1 MEENTPTQELK
12 NKKQNKFSKKKKK
25 QKNNISIKELNDY
38 NNNNDEN
45 KETPENNEEN
55 EIEEENDEDLI
66 IDYDN
71 EINSKENQDINQNND
86 ENELNDKEMN
96 EESEKEEPI
105 NKKNKKA
112 KGFKAFHLTE
122 GLYQGIRLIGYK
134 NPTPIQKK
142 IIPEIMSGF
151 NIIAHS
157 RTGSGKTAAFL
168 LPMLAKLKSHSQI
181 VGARCLILSPVRDLA
196 FQTGMF
202 CKKLGK
208 FTDLR
213 FALIAGGKGFDDQF
227 EKLAQN
233 PDIII
238 ATPGRVLHHIEEGSL
253 QLKKVEILII
263 DEADKMMELS
273 LGEQLRKIIQ
283 NCPPQKQI
291 ILLSAT
297 IQEQLASFLKSGI
310 IKEYKI
316 LSIDEENKIP
326 EKLKIHLIYTRKED
340 KLYTLVSLLKTPS
353 IINIEKQLTIIFV
366 MTKYHCDYLQEIL
379 KYWNISSLVIYGSLE
394 QDIRNST
401 LEDFKKGRKKI
412 LIVTDVAARG
422 IDIPLLDNV
431 INYDFPDNH
440 KLFIHRVGRTAR
452 AGRSGRVFNIISSE
466 ELPYFFDIKYY
477 LGKKFVLLSDNE
489 ELKQEDTLDNYNTI
503 SYGSIPQEVI
513 LNTKNEKID
522 YLFNTGLEIEEL
534 YKSMVRAEK
543 KGITFKQKPSHY
555 GVVEAKK
562 LMNELNIKMHPFYTK
577 KYYDEEKVQFL
588 NELKN
593 YKPKELYFERVNE
606 TMVDKNVLKQFKSKV
621 DMFHKKKEYEKE
633 LEKKKEENLE
643 KKNIEDDKIY
653 EEEQKQFDENN
664 KQIEEMK
671 LLGKKVKRSKIQ
683 NFKNLSQCISS
694 TKEDNREKAI
704 NLWGGEKP
712 LELEELTMN
721 INTDD
726 TYEKI
731 KKTVWNN
738 KKKTF
743 ETHMMDKFGNKIKN
757 ESGVNTKKNENFHP
771 YKEWKKKSKLTIQ
784 NAGEIE
790 NKNFVRNAKER
801 FMERKGINN
810 KGNASTLKSFEQIL
824 KGKKKQFK
832 ENQKKNKQFS
842 KKKYK
847 ENLIRQQVHLNSKS
861 QTFIKGRKGNG
872 SKFKNRRKK

>member
-1 MEENTPTQELK
+1 MDEKKSFLSKN
-12 NKKQNKFSKKKKK
+12 NKKQNKLLKNK
-25 QKNNISIKELNDY
+25 QKNRQDQNL
-38 NNNNDEN
+38 DEDN
-45 KETPENNEEN
+45 KERDLEEKSQNNEEY
-55 EIEEENDEDLI
+55 EIEEENEKNSI

-71 EINSKENQDINQNND
+71 EINSQETQDINHNSNEKVIKND
-86 ENELNDKEMN
+86 L
-96 EESEKEEPI
+96 EEDSGEEKEEQT
-105 NKKNKKA
+105 NKKSKKA
-112 KGFKAFHLTE
+112 KGFKAFHLNE
-122 GLYQGIRLIGYK
+122 EIYQAIKLIGYK

-168 LPMLAKLKSHSQI
+168 LPMLAKLKQHSQI
-181 VGARCLILSPVRDLA
+181 VGTRCLILSPTRDLA
-196 FQTGMF
+196 FQTGTF

-253 QLKKVEILII
+253 QLKKVEIIII

-283 NCPPQKQI
+283 FCPPQKQI

-297 IQEQLASFLKSGI
+297 IQEQLATFLKSGI

-316 LSIDEENKIP
+316 LSINEENKIP

-340 KLYTLVSLLKTPS
+340 KLYALVSLLKTPS
-353 IINIEKQLTIIFV
+353 IIDIEKQLTIIFV

-379 KYWNISSLVIYGSLE
+379 KYWNINSLVIYGSLE

-401 LEDFKKGRKKI
+401 LEDFKKGRKRI

-431 INYDFPDNH
+431 INFDFPDNH

-452 AGRSGRVFNIISSE
+452 AGRSGRVFNLICSE

-477 LGKKFVLLSDNE
+477 LGKKFVLSSDNE
-489 ELKQEDTLDNYNTI
+489 ELKKEDTLDNFNTI
-503 SYGSIPQEVI
+503 SFGSIPQEVI
-513 LNTKNEKID
+513 LNMKNEKLD
-522 YLFNTGLEIEEL
+522 YLFNTGLDIEEL

-543 KGITFKQKPSHY
+543 KGLTFKQKPSHY
-555 GVVEAKK
+555 GVAEAKK
-562 LMNELNIKMHPFYTK
+562 LLNEFNIKMHPFYSK

-606 TMVDKNVLKQFKSKV
+606 TMVDKNVLKMFKTKV
-621 DMFHKKKEYEKE
+621 DIFHKKKEYEKE
-633 LEKKKEENLE
+633 LEKKREEELE

-653 EEEQKQFDENN
+653 EEEQKQLEENN
-664 KQIEEMK
+664 KKMEQMK
-671 LLGKKVKRSKIQ
+671 LLGKKIKRSKIQ
-683 NFKNLSQCISS
+683 NFKNLSQCISG
-694 TKEDNREKAI
+694 TKEENRENSLK
-704 NLWGGEKP
+704 LWGGERP

-726 TYEKI
+726 TYEKV

-743 ETHMMDKFGNKIKN
+743 ETHMLDKLGNKIKN
-757 ESGVNTKKNENFHP
+757 ESGLNIKKNENFHP
-771 YKEWKKKSKLTIQ
+771 YKEWKKKSKLSIQ

-790 NKNFVRNAKER
+790 NKNFVKNVKER
-801 FMERKGINN
+801 IIERRENKN
-810 KGNASTLKSFEQIL
+810 KGNLSTLKSFEQIL

-847 ENLIRQQVHLNSKS
+847 ENMLKTRVHLNSKS
-861 QTFIKGRKGNG
+861 QTFIKGRGNG
-872 SKFKNRRKK
+872 SKHKNKRRK

>member
-1 MEENTPTQELK
+1 MEDKKKIKKKNKNFVKQNESSKEKQKEILEEKKQELT
-12 NKKQNKFSKKKKK
+12 
-25 QKNNISIKELNDY
+25 KENEL
-38 NNNNDEN
+38 EE
-45 KETPENNEEN
+45 KENEEN
-55 EIEEENDEDLI
+55 EPMELEEKEESNEEEEEKKSI

-71 EINSKENQDINQNND
+71 EIKNLKED
-86 ENELNDKEMN
+86 ENEEEN
-96 EESEKEEPI
+96 EIEPQ
-105 NKKNKKA
+105 NKKMKKA
-112 KGFKAFHLTE
+112 KGFKVFHFTE
-122 GLYQGIRLIGYK
+122 EIYQGIKNIGYK

-168 LPMLAKLKSHSQI
+168 LPMLAKLKKHSQI
-181 VGARCLILSPVRDLA
+181 VGTRCLILSPVRDLA
-196 FQTGMF
+196 YQTGMF
-202 CKKLGK
+202 CRKLGK

-227 EKLAQN
+227 ERLAQN

-238 ATPGRVLHHIEEGSL
+238 ATPGRVLHHVEEGSL
-253 QLKKVEILII
+253 QLKKIEMIII

-297 IQEQLASFLKSGI
+297 IQDQLATFLKSGI

-316 LSIDEENKIP
+316 LSINEENKIP
-326 EKLKIHLIYTRKED
+326 EKLKIHLIYTRKQD
-340 KLYTLVSLLKTPS
+340 KIYTLISLLKTPS

-394 QDIRNST
+394 QDIRNAT
-401 LEDFKKGRKKI
+401 LDDFKKGRKKI

-431 INYDFPDNH
+431 INFDFPDNH

-452 AGRSGRVFNIISSE
+452 AGRGGRVFNLINSD

-477 LGKKFVLLSDNE
+477 LGKKFILSSDSE
-489 ELKQEDTLDNYNTI
+489 ESKKEDTIENYNTI
-503 SYGSIPQEVI
+503 SFGSIPEQVI
-513 LNTKNEKID
+513 LNMKNEKMD
-522 YLFNTGLEIEEL
+522 YLFNTGLDIEEL
-534 YKSMVRAEK
+534 YKSMQRAEK
-543 KGITFKQKPSHY
+543 KGLTFKQKPSRY
-555 GVVEAKK
+555 GIAEAKK
-562 LMNELNIKMHPFYTK
+562 IINELNFKIHPFYAK
-577 KYYDEEKVQFL
+577 KYGDEEKLQFL
-588 NELKN
+588 IDLKI
-593 YKPKELYFERVNE
+593 YKPKELYFEKINE
-606 TMVDKNVLKQFKSKV
+606 NTVDEKILKEFKNKV
-621 DMFHKKKEYEKE
+621 DNFHKKKEYEKE
-633 LEKKKEENLE
+633 LEKKKEQQEE
-643 KKNIEDDKIY
+643 QKHIEDDKIY
-653 EEEQKQFDENN
+653 EEEQKEIEENQ
-664 KQIEEMK
+664 KQIEQLK
-671 LLGKKVKRSKIQ
+671 LLGKKVKRSKIR
-683 NFKNLSQCISS
+683 NFKNLSQYISNE
-694 TKEDNREKAI
+694 KEENREMSK

-726 TYEKI
+726 TYERV

-743 ETHMMDKFGNKIKN
+743 QTQMVDGFGNKIRN
-757 ESGVNTKKNENFHP
+757 ESGKLIKKNDKYHP

-784 NAGEIE
+784 SAGEIE
-790 NKNFVRNAKER
+790 NQNNIRNVKER
-801 FMERKGINN
+801 ILERKENNNN
-810 KGNASTLKSFEQIL
+810 KSTLKSFAQIL
-824 KGKKKQFK
+824 KGKKKEFK
-832 ENQKKNKQFS
+832 ENQKKNKKFS

-847 ENLIRQQVHLNSKS
+847 EGMLKERVHLNSKS
-861 QTFIKGRKGNG
+861 QTFIRYRKGG
-872 SKFKNRRKK
+872 KGGKGGRTKSKGKRK

>member
-1 MEENTPTQELK
+1 MDEKKSFQSKK
-12 NKKQNKFSKKKKK
+12 NKKQNKLLKNK
-25 QKNNISIKELNDY
+25 QKNQQDQNLNED
-38 NNNNDEN
+38 NQEKDLEEN
-45 KETPENNEEN
+45 SQNNEDN
-55 EIEEENDEDLI
+55 EIEEDNDKNSI

-71 EINSKENQDINQNND
+71 EINSQENQGITQNSNEKMIKND
-86 ENELNDKEMN
+86 L
-96 EESEKEEPI
+96 EEDSEEEKEKEEQT
-105 NKKNKKA
+105 NKKTKKA
-112 KGFKAFHLTE
+112 KGFKAFHLNE
-122 GLYQGIRLIGYK
+122 EIYQAIKLIGYK

-168 LPMLAKLKSHSQI
+168 LPMLAKLKQHSQI
-181 VGARCLILSPVRDLA
+181 VGARCLILSPTRDLA
-196 FQTGMF
+196 FQTGTF

-253 QLKKVEILII
+253 QLKKVEIIII

-283 NCPPQKQI
+283 FCPPQKQI

-297 IQEQLASFLKSGI
+297 IQQQLATFLKSGI

-316 LSIDEENKIP
+316 LSINEENKIP

-340 KLYTLVSLLKTPS
+340 KLYALVSLLKTPS
-353 IINIEKQLTIIFV
+353 IIDIEKQLTIIFV

-379 KYWNISSLVIYGSLE
+379 KYWNINSLVIYGSLE

-401 LEDFKKGRKKI
+401 LEDFKKGRKRI

-431 INYDFPDNH
+431 INFDFPDNH

-452 AGRSGRVFNIISSE
+452 AGRSGRVFNLICSE

-477 LGKKFVLLSDNE
+477 LGKKFVLSSDNE
-489 ELKQEDTLDNYNTI
+489 ELKKEDTLDNFNTI
-503 SYGSIPQEVI
+503 SFGSIPQEVI
-513 LNTKNEKID
+513 LNMKNEKLD
-522 YLFNTGLEIEEL
+522 YLFNTGLDIEEL

-543 KGITFKQKPSHY
+543 KGLTFKQKPSHY
-555 GVVEAKK
+555 GVAEAKK
-562 LMNELNIKMHPFYTK
+562 LLNEFNIKMHPFYSK

-606 TMVDKNVLKQFKSKV
+606 TMVDKNVLKMFKTKV
-621 DMFHKKKEYEKE
+621 DIFHKKKEYEKE
-633 LEKKKEENLE
+633 LEKKREEELE

-653 EEEQKQFDENN
+653 EEEQKQLEENN
-664 KQIEEMK
+664 KKMEQMK
-671 LLGKKVKRSKIQ
+671 LLGKKIKRSKIQ
-683 NFKNLSQCISS
+683 NFKNLSQCISG
-694 TKEDNREKAI
+694 TKEENRENSLK
-704 NLWGGEKP
+704 LWGGERP

-726 TYEKI
+726 TYEKV

-743 ETHMMDKFGNKIKN
+743 ETHMLDKLGNKIKN
-757 ESGVNTKKNENFHP
+757 ESGLNIKKNENFHP
-771 YKEWKKKSKLTIQ
+771 YKEWKKKSKLSIQ

-790 NKNFVRNAKER
+790 NKNFVKNVKER
-801 FMERKGINN
+801 IIERRENKN
-810 KGNASTLKSFEQIL
+810 KGNLSTLKSFEQIL

-847 ENLIRQQVHLNSKS
+847 ENMLKTRVHLNSKS
-861 QTFIKGRKGNG
+861 QTFIKGRGNG
-872 SKFKNRRKK
+872 SKHKNKRRK

>member
-1 MEENTPTQELK
+1 MDEKKSFQSKK
-12 NKKQNKFSKKKKK
+12 NKKQNKLLKNK
-25 QKNNISIKELNDY
+25 QKNQQDQNLNED
-38 NNNNDEN
+38 NQEKDLEEN
-45 KETPENNEEN
+45 SQNNEEN
-55 EIEEENDEDLI
+55 EIEEDNDKNSI

-71 EINSKENQDINQNND
+71 EINSQENQDINQN
-86 ENELNDKEMN
+86 LNDKVIKN
-96 EESEKEEPI
+96 DLEEDSEEEKEKEEQT
-105 NKKNKKA
+105 NKKTKKA
-112 KGFKAFHLTE
+112 KGFKAFHLNE
-122 GLYQGIRLIGYK
+122 EIYQAIKLIGYK

-168 LPMLAKLKSHSQI
+168 LPMLAKLKQHSQI
-181 VGARCLILSPVRDLA
+181 VGARCLILSPTRDLA
-196 FQTGMF
+196 FQTGTF

-253 QLKKVEILII
+253 QLKKVEIIII

-283 NCPPQKQI
+283 FCPPQKQI

-297 IQEQLASFLKSGI
+297 IQQQLATFLKSGI

-316 LSIDEENKIP
+316 LSINEENKIP

-340 KLYTLVSLLKTPS
+340 KLYALVSLLKTPS
-353 IINIEKQLTIIFV
+353 IIDIEKQLTIIFV

-379 KYWNISSLVIYGSLE
+379 KYWNINSLVIYGSLE

-401 LEDFKKGRKKI
+401 LEDFKKGRKRI

-431 INYDFPDNH
+431 INFDFPDNH

-452 AGRSGRVFNIISSE
+452 AGRSGRVFNLICSE

-477 LGKKFVLLSDNE
+477 LGKKFVLSSDNE
-489 ELKQEDTLDNYNTI
+489 ELKKEDTLDNFNTI
-503 SYGSIPQEVI
+503 SFGSIPQEVI
-513 LNTKNEKID
+513 LNMKNEKLD
-522 YLFNTGLEIEEL
+522 YLFNTGLDIEEL

-543 KGITFKQKPSHY
+543 KGLTFKQKPSHY
-555 GVVEAKK
+555 GVAEAKK
-562 LMNELNIKMHPFYTK
+562 LLNEFNIKMHPFYSK

-606 TMVDKNVLKQFKSKV
+606 TMVDKNVLKMFKTKV
-621 DMFHKKKEYEKE
+621 DIFHKKKEYEKE
-633 LEKKKEENLE
+633 LEKKREEELE

-653 EEEQKQFDENN
+653 EEEQKQLEENN
-664 KQIEEMK
+664 KKMEQMK
-671 LLGKKVKRSKIQ
+671 LLGKKIKRSKIQ
-683 NFKNLSQCISS
+683 NFKNLSQCISG
-694 TKEDNREKAI
+694 TKEENRENSLK
-704 NLWGGEKP
+704 LWGGERP

-726 TYEKI
+726 TYEKV

-743 ETHMMDKFGNKIKN
+743 ETHMLDKLGNKIKN
-757 ESGVNTKKNENFHP
+757 ESGLNIKKNENFHP
-771 YKEWKKKSKLTIQ
+771 YKEWKKKSKLSIQ

-790 NKNFVRNAKER
+790 NKNFVKNVKER
-801 FMERKGINN
+801 IMERRENKN
-810 KGNASTLKSFEQIL
+810 KGNLSTLKSFEQIL

-847 ENLIRQQVHLNSKS
+847 ENMLKTRVHLNSKS
-861 QTFIKGRKGNG
+861 QTFIKGRGNG
-872 SKFKNRRKK
+872 SKHKNKRRK

>member
-1 MEENTPTQELK
+1 MDEKKSFLSKN
-12 NKKQNKFSKKKKK
+12 NKKQNKLLKNK
-25 QKNNISIKELNDY
+25 QKNRQDQNL
-38 NNNNDEN
+38 DEDN
-45 KETPENNEEN
+45 KERDLEEKSQNNEEY
-55 EIEEENDEDLI
+55 EIEEENEKNSI

-71 EINSKENQDINQNND
+71 EINSQETQDINHNSNEKVIKND
-86 ENELNDKEMN
+86 L
-96 EESEKEEPI
+96 EEDSGEEKEEQT
-105 NKKNKKA
+105 NKKSKKA
-112 KGFKAFHLTE
+112 KGFKAFHLNE
-122 GLYQGIRLIGYK
+122 EIYQAIKLIGYK

-168 LPMLAKLKSHSQI
+168 LPMLAKLKQHSQI
-181 VGARCLILSPVRDLA
+181 VGTRCLILSPTRDLA
-196 FQTGMF
+196 FQTGTF

-253 QLKKVEILII
+253 QLKKVEIIII

-283 NCPPQKQI
+283 FCPPQKQI

-297 IQEQLASFLKSGI
+297 IQEQLATFLKSGI

-316 LSIDEENKIP
+316 LSINEENKIP

-340 KLYTLVSLLKTPS
+340 KLYALVSLLKTPS
-353 IINIEKQLTIIFV
+353 IIDIEKQLTIIFV

-379 KYWNISSLVIYGSLE
+379 KYWNINSLVIYGSLE

-401 LEDFKKGRKKI
+401 LEDFKKGRKRI

-431 INYDFPDNH
+431 INFDFPDNH

-452 AGRSGRVFNIISSE
+452 AGRSGRVFNLICSE

-477 LGKKFVLLSDNE
+477 LGKKFVLSSDNE
-489 ELKQEDTLDNYNTI
+489 ELKKEDTLDNFNTI
-503 SYGSIPQEVI
+503 SFGSIPQEVI
-513 LNTKNEKID
+513 LNMKNEKLD
-522 YLFNTGLEIEEL
+522 YLFNTGLDIEEL

-543 KGITFKQKPSHY
+543 KGLTFKQKPSHY
-555 GVVEAKK
+555 GVAEAKK
-562 LMNELNIKMHPFYTK
+562 LLNEFNIKMHPFYSK

-606 TMVDKNVLKQFKSKV
+606 TMVDKNVLKMFKTKV
-621 DMFHKKKEYEKE
+621 DIFHKKKEYEKE
-633 LEKKKEENLE
+633 LEKKREEELE

-653 EEEQKQFDENN
+653 EEEQKQLEENN
-664 KQIEEMK
+664 KKMEQMK
-671 LLGKKVKRSKIQ
+671 LLGKKIKRSKIQ
-683 NFKNLSQCISS
+683 NFKNLSQCISG
-694 TKEDNREKAI
+694 TKEENRENSLK
-704 NLWGGEKP
+704 LWGGERP

-726 TYEKI
+726 TYEKV

-743 ETHMMDKFGNKIKN
+743 ETHMLDKLGNKIKN
-757 ESGVNTKKNENFHP
+757 ESGLNIKKNENFHP
-771 YKEWKKKSKLTIQ
+771 YKEWKKKSKLSIQ

-790 NKNFVRNAKER
+790 NKNFVKNVKER
-801 FMERKGINN
+801 IMERRENKN
-810 KGNASTLKSFEQIL
+810 KGNLSTLKSFEQIL

-847 ENLIRQQVHLNSKS
+847 ENMLKTRVHLNSKS
-861 QTFIKGRKGNG
+861 QTFIKGRGNG
-872 SKFKNRRKK
+872 SKYKNKRRK

>member
-1 MEENTPTQELK
+1 MDEKKSFLSKN
-12 NKKQNKFSKKKKK
+12 NKKQNKLLKNK
-25 QKNNISIKELNDY
+25 QKNQQDQHLNED
-38 NNNNDEN
+38 NEEKDLEEN
-45 KETPENNEEN
+45 TQNHEEN
-55 EIEEENDEDLI
+55 EIEEDNDQNSI

-71 EINSKENQDINQNND
+71 EINSKENQNINQN
-86 ENELNDKEMN
+86 LNDKVIN
-96 EESEKEEPI
+96 IDLEEDSEEEKEKEEQT
-105 NKKNKKA
+105 NKKTKKA
-112 KGFKAFHLTE
+112 KGFKAFHLNE
-122 GLYQGIRLIGYK
+122 EIYQAIKLIGYK

-168 LPMLAKLKSHSQI
+168 LPMLAKLKQHSQI
-181 VGARCLILSPVRDLA
+181 VGARCLILSPTRDLA
-196 FQTGMF
+196 FQTGTF

-253 QLKKVEILII
+253 QLKKVEIIII

-283 NCPPQKQI
+283 FCPPQKQI

-297 IQEQLASFLKSGI
+297 IQEQLATFLKSGI

-316 LSIDEENKIP
+316 LSINEENKIP

-340 KLYTLVSLLKTPS
+340 KLYALVSLLKTPS
-353 IINIEKQLTIIFV
+353 IIDIEKQLTIIFV

-379 KYWNISSLVIYGSLE
+379 KYWNINSLVIYGSLE

-401 LEDFKKGRKKI
+401 LEDFKKGRKRI

-431 INYDFPDNH
+431 INFDFPDNH

-452 AGRSGRVFNIISSE
+452 AGRSGRVFNLICSE

-477 LGKKFVLLSDNE
+477 LGKKFVLSSDNE
-489 ELKQEDTLDNYNTI
+489 ELKKEDTLDNFNTI
-503 SYGSIPQEVI
+503 SFGSIPQEVI
-513 LNTKNEKID
+513 LNMKNEKLD
-522 YLFNTGLEIEEL
+522 YLFNTGLDIEEL

-543 KGITFKQKPSHY
+543 KGLTFKQKPSHY
-555 GVVEAKK
+555 GVAEAKK
-562 LMNELNIKMHPFYTK
+562 LLNEFNIKMHPFYSK

-606 TMVDKNVLKQFKSKV
+606 TMVDKNVLKMFKTKV
-621 DMFHKKKEYEKE
+621 DIFHKKKEYEKE
-633 LEKKKEENLE
+633 LEKKREEELE

-653 EEEQKQFDENN
+653 EEEQKQLEENN
-664 KQIEEMK
+664 KKMEQMK
-671 LLGKKVKRSKIQ
+671 LLGKKIKRSKIQ
-683 NFKNLSQCISS
+683 NFKNLSQCISG
-694 TKEDNREKAI
+694 TKEENRENSLK
-704 NLWGGEKP
+704 LWGGERP

-726 TYEKI
+726 TYEKV

-743 ETHMMDKFGNKIKN
+743 ETHMLDKLGNRIKN
-757 ESGVNTKKNENFHP
+757 ESGLNIKKNENFHP
-771 YKEWKKKSKLTIQ
+771 YKEWKKKSKLSIQ

-790 NKNFVRNAKER
+790 NKNFVKNVKER
-801 FMERKGINN
+801 IIERRENKN
-810 KGNASTLKSFEQIL
+810 KGNLSTLKSFEQIL

-847 ENLIRQQVHLNSKS
+847 ENMLKTRVHLNSKS
-861 QTFIKGRKGNG
+861 QTFIKGRGNG
-872 SKFKNRRKK
+872 SKHKNKRRK

>member
-1 MEENTPTQELK
+1 MEGNTSTQKFK
-12 NKKQNKFSKKKKK
+12 NKKQNKFFQKKKK
-25 QKNNISIKELNDY
+25 QKNSISIQEQNNY
-38 NNNNDEN
+38 NNKIEN
-45 KETPENNEEN
+45 KEISENIEEN
-55 EIEEENDEDLI
+55 EIEEENDEGSI

-71 EINSKENQDINQNND
+71 EINSKENQEINQNNN
-86 ENELNDKEMN
+86 ENEQNDKEMN
-96 EESEKEEPI
+96 EESEKEEPM

-122 GLYQGIRLIGYK
+122 ELYQGIKLIGYK

-340 KLYTLVSLLKTPS
+340 KLYTLVSLFKTPS

-394 QDIRNST
+394 QDVRNST

-466 ELPYFFDIKYY
+466 ELPYFFDIKYH

-489 ELKQEDTLDNYNTI
+489 ELKKEDTIDNYNTI

-555 GVVEAKK
+555 GVAEAKK
-562 LMNELNIKMHPFYTK
+562 LINELNIKMHPFYTK

-633 LEKKKEENLE
+633 LEKKKEEQLE

-683 NFKNLSQCISS
+683 NFKNFSQCISS
-694 TKEDNREKAI
+694 TKEENREKAI

-738 KKKTF
+738 KKKAF

-801 FMERKGINN
+801 FMERRENKK
-810 KGNASTLKSFEQIL
+810 KGNTSTLKSFEQIL

-832 ENQKKNKQFS
+832 EKQKKNKQFS

-847 ENLIRQQVHLNSKS
+847 ENLMRQQVHLNSKS

-872 SKFKNRRKK
+872 SRFKNRRKK

>member
-1 MEENTPTQELK
+1 MEEKILENK
-12 NKKQNKFSKKKKK
+12 KVKKQNKLIKDKSKSKDKKYLNN
-25 QKNNISIKELNDY
+25 KNP
-38 NNNNDEN
+38 
-45 KETPENNEEN
+45 PEIEEEESQNSEEN
-55 EIEEENDEDLI
+55 EIEEDQEKQSI

-71 EINSKENQDINQNND
+71 ELIKENEETNNIQ
-86 ENELNDKEMN
+86 EEKELNDDNSIKNNDLNDESDKEDT
-96 EESEKEEPI
+96 PQ
-105 NKKNKKA
+105 NKKTKKA
-112 KGFKAFHLTE
+112 KGFKAFHLIE
-122 GLYQGIRLIGYK
+122 ELYQGIKLIGYK

-168 LPMLAKLKSHSQI
+168 LPMLSKLKKHSQI
-181 VGARCLILSPVRDLA
+181 VGTRCLILSPVRDLA

-202 CKKLGK
+202 CRKLGK

-238 ATPGRVLHHIEEGSL
+238 ATPGRILHHIEEGSL
-253 QLKKVEILII
+253 SLKKIEIIII

-283 NCPPQKQI
+283 LCPPQKQI

-297 IQEQLASFLKSGI
+297 IQEQLATFLKSGI

-316 LSIDEENKIP
+316 LSIDEDSKIP
-326 EKLKIHLIYTRKED
+326 EKLKIHLIYTRHQD
-340 KLYTLVSLLKTPS
+340 KLYTLISLLKTPS

-394 QDIRNST
+394 QDIRNAT

-452 AGRSGRVFNIISSE
+452 AGRSGRVFNLVSSD

-477 LGKKFVLLSDNE
+477 LGKKFILTSDSE
-489 ELKQEDTLDNYNTI
+489 ELKKEDTLDNFNTI
-503 SYGSIPQEVI
+503 SFGSIPQEVI
-513 LNTKNEKID
+513 LNMKNEKID
-522 YLFNTGLEIEEL
+522 YLFDSKLDVEEL

-543 KGITFKQKPSHY
+543 KGLTFRQKPSRY
-555 GVVEAKK
+555 GIAEAKK
-562 LMNELNIKMHPFYTK
+562 LLNEFNIKVHPFYAK

-606 TMVDKNVLKQFKSKV
+606 TMVDKNVLKEFKSKV
-621 DMFHKKKEYEKE
+621 DTFHKKKEYEKE
-633 LEKKKEENLE
+633 LEKKKEEDLE

-653 EEEQKQFDENN
+653 EEEQKKIEENN
-664 KQIEEMK
+664 KQIENMK
-671 LLGKKVKRSKIQ
+671 ILGKKLKRSKMRD
-683 NFKNLSQCISS
+683 FKNLSQCISS
-694 TKEDNREKAI
+694 TKEENPQNLI

-726 TYEKI
+726 TYEKV
-731 KKTVWNN
+731 KRTVWNN

-743 ETHMMDKFGNKIKN
+743 EKQITDKFGNKIKN
-757 ESGVNTKKNENFHP
+757 ESGMTVKKNENFHP
-771 YKEWKKKSKLTIQ
+771 YKEWRKKSKMSIQ
-784 NAGEIE
+784 SVGEIE
-790 NKNFVRNAKER
+790 NKNFIKNVKER
-801 FMERKGINN
+801 IMERRENKN
-810 KGNASTLKSFEQIL
+810 KGNTTTLKSFEQIL

-847 ENLIRQQVHLNSKS
+847 ENMLRQKVHLNSKS
-861 QTFIKGRKGNG
+861 QTFIKGRGGHG
-872 SKFKNRRKK
+872 SKNKKRKK

>member
-1 MEENTPTQELK
+1 MDGKKSFQSKK
-12 NKKQNKFSKKKKK
+12 NKKQNKLLKNK
-25 QKNNISIKELNDY
+25 QENQQDQNLNED
-38 NNNNDEN
+38 NQEKDLEEN
-45 KETPENNEEN
+45 SQNNEEN
-55 EIEEENDEDLI
+55 EIEEDNDKNSI

-71 EINSKENQDINQNND
+71 EINSQENQNINQN
-86 ENELNDKEMN
+86 LNDKVIKN
-96 EESEKEEPI
+96 DLEEDSEEEKEKEEQT
-105 NKKNKKA
+105 NKKTKKA
-112 KGFKAFHLTE
+112 KGFKAFHLNE
-122 GLYQGIRLIGYK
+122 EIYQAIKLIGYK

-168 LPMLAKLKSHSQI
+168 LPMLAKLKQHSQI
-181 VGARCLILSPVRDLA
+181 VGARCLILSPTRDLA
-196 FQTGMF
+196 FQTGTF

-253 QLKKVEILII
+253 QLKKVEIIII

-283 NCPPQKQI
+283 FCPPQKQI

-297 IQEQLASFLKSGI
+297 IQEQLATFLKSGI

-316 LSIDEENKIP
+316 LSINEENKIP

-340 KLYTLVSLLKTPS
+340 KLYALVSLLKTPS
-353 IINIEKQLTIIFV
+353 IIDIEKQLTIIFV

-379 KYWNISSLVIYGSLE
+379 KYWNINSLVIYGSLE

-401 LEDFKKGRKKI
+401 LEDFKKGRKRI

-431 INYDFPDNH
+431 INFDFPDNH

-452 AGRSGRVFNIISSE
+452 AGRSGRVFNLICSE

-477 LGKKFVLLSDNE
+477 LGKKFVLSSDNE
-489 ELKQEDTLDNYNTI
+489 ELKKEDTLDNFNTI
-503 SYGSIPQEVI
+503 SFGSIPQEVI
-513 LNTKNEKID
+513 LNMKNEKLD
-522 YLFNTGLEIEEL
+522 YLFNTGLDIEEL

-543 KGITFKQKPSHY
+543 KGLTFKQKPSHY
-555 GVVEAKK
+555 GVAEAKK
-562 LMNELNIKMHPFYTK
+562 LLNEFNIKMHPFYSK

-606 TMVDKNVLKQFKSKV
+606 TMVDKNVLKMFKTKV
-621 DMFHKKKEYEKE
+621 DIFHKKKEYEKE
-633 LEKKKEENLE
+633 LEKKREEELE

-653 EEEQKQFDENN
+653 EEEQKQLEENN
-664 KQIEEMK
+664 KKMEQMK
-671 LLGKKVKRSKIQ
+671 LLGKKIKRSKIQ
-683 NFKNLSQCISS
+683 NFKNLSQCISG
-694 TKEDNREKAI
+694 TKEENRENSLK
-704 NLWGGEKP
+704 LWGGERP

-726 TYEKI
+726 TYEKV

-743 ETHMMDKFGNKIKN
+743 ETHMLDKLGNKIKN
-757 ESGVNTKKNENFHP
+757 ESGLNIKKNENFHP
-771 YKEWKKKSKLTIQ
+771 YKEWKKKSKLSIQ

-790 NKNFVRNAKER
+790 NKNFVKNVKER
-801 FMERKGINN
+801 IIERRENKN
-810 KGNASTLKSFEQIL
+810 KGNLSTLKSFEQIL

-847 ENLIRQQVHLNSKS
+847 ENMLKTRVHLNSKS
-861 QTFIKGRKGNG
+861 QTFIKGRGNG
-872 SKFKNRRKK
+872 SKHKNKRRK

>member
-1 MEENTPTQELK
+1 MDEKKSFQSKK
-12 NKKQNKFSKKKKK
+12 NKKQNKLLKNK
-25 QKNNISIKELNDY
+25 QKNQQDQNLNED
-38 NNNNDEN
+38 NQEKDLEEN
-45 KETPENNEEN
+45 SQNNEDD
-55 EIEEENDEDLI
+55 EIEEDNDKNSI

-71 EINSKENQDINQNND
+71 EINSQENQDINQN
-86 ENELNDKEMN
+86 LNDKVIKN
-96 EESEKEEPI
+96 DLEEDSEEEKEKEEQT
-105 NKKNKKA
+105 NKKTKKA
-112 KGFKAFHLTE
+112 KGFKAFHLNE
-122 GLYQGIRLIGYK
+122 EIYQAIKLIGYK

-168 LPMLAKLKSHSQI
+168 LPMLAKLKQHSQI
-181 VGARCLILSPVRDLA
+181 VGARCLILSPTRDLA
-196 FQTGMF
+196 FQTGTF

-253 QLKKVEILII
+253 QLKKVEIIII

-283 NCPPQKQI
+283 FCPPQKQI

-297 IQEQLASFLKSGI
+297 IQEQLATFLKSGI

-316 LSIDEENKIP
+316 LSINEENKIP

-340 KLYTLVSLLKTPS
+340 KLYALVSLLKTPS
-353 IINIEKQLTIIFV
+353 IIDIEKQLTIIFV

-379 KYWNISSLVIYGSLE
+379 KYWNINSLVIYGSLE

-401 LEDFKKGRKKI
+401 LEDFKKGRKRI

-431 INYDFPDNH
+431 INFDFPDNH

-452 AGRSGRVFNIISSE
+452 AGRSGRVFNLICSE

-477 LGKKFVLLSDNE
+477 LGKKFVLSSDNE
-489 ELKQEDTLDNYNTI
+489 ELKKEDTLDNFNTI
-503 SYGSIPQEVI
+503 SFGSIPQEVI
-513 LNTKNEKID
+513 LNMKNEKLD
-522 YLFNTGLEIEEL
+522 YLFNTGLDIEEL

-543 KGITFKQKPSHY
+543 KGLTFKQKPSHY
-555 GVVEAKK
+555 GVAEAKK
-562 LMNELNIKMHPFYTK
+562 LLNEFNIKMHPFYSK

-606 TMVDKNVLKQFKSKV
+606 TMVDKNVLKMFKTKV
-621 DMFHKKKEYEKE
+621 DIFHKKKEYEKE
-633 LEKKKEENLE
+633 LEKKREEELE

-653 EEEQKQFDENN
+653 EEEQKQLEENN
-664 KQIEEMK
+664 KKMEQMK
-671 LLGKKVKRSKIQ
+671 LLGKKIKRSKIQ
-683 NFKNLSQCISS
+683 NFKNLSQCISG
-694 TKEDNREKAI
+694 TKEENRENSLK
-704 NLWGGEKP
+704 LWGGERP

-726 TYEKI
+726 TYEKV

-743 ETHMMDKFGNKIKN
+743 ETHMLDKLGNKIKN
-757 ESGVNTKKNENFHP
+757 ESGLNIKKNENFHP
-771 YKEWKKKSKLTIQ
+771 YKEWKKKSKLSIQ

-790 NKNFVRNAKER
+790 NKNFVKNVKER
-801 FMERKGINN
+801 IIERRENKN
-810 KGNASTLKSFEQIL
+810 KGNLSTLKSFEQIL

-847 ENLIRQQVHLNSKS
+847 ENMLKTRVHLNSKS
-861 QTFIKGRKGNG
+861 QTFIKGRGNG
-872 SKFKNRRKK
+872 SKHKNKRRK

>member
-1 MEENTPTQELK
+1 MEEKKHFKSKK
-12 NKKQNKFSKKKKK
+12 NKRQNKFKKHK
-25 QKNNISIKELNDY
+25 QENQQIQKINEKNNK
-38 NNNNDEN
+38 
-45 KETPENNEEN
+45 
-55 EIEEENDEDLI
+55 EENDEENFQDDEEQQEIEDENDNNSI

-71 EINSKENQDINQNND
+71 EIDFNQNSEKNINSIDNEDKND
-86 ENELNDKEMN
+86 LNSESEN
-96 EESEKEEPI
+96 EKEEKLTK
-105 NKKNKKA
+105 NNKKA

-122 GLYQGIRLIGYK
+122 ELYQGIKLIGYK

-168 LPMLAKLKSHSQI
+168 LPMLSKLKQHSQI

-253 QLKKVEILII
+253 QLKRIEIIII

-283 NCPPQKQI
+283 YCPQQKQI

-297 IQEQLASFLKSGI
+297 IQEQLATFLRSGI

-316 LSIDEENKIP
+316 LSINEENKIP

-353 IINIEKQLTIIFV
+353 IIDIEKQLTIIFV

-379 KYWNISSLVIYGSLE
+379 KYWNISSLIIYGSLE

-452 AGRSGRVFNIISSE
+452 AGRSGRVFNLISSE

-477 LGKKFVLLSDNE
+477 LGKKFVLSSDNE
-489 ELKQEDTLDNYNTI
+489 ELKKEDTLDNFNTI
-503 SYGSIPQEVI
+503 SFGSIPQEVI
-513 LNTKNEKID
+513 LNVKNEKVD
-522 YLFNTGLEIEEL
+522 YLFNSKLDIEEL
-534 YKSMVRAEK
+534 YKSMIRAEK
-543 KGITFKQKPSHY
+543 KGITFKRKPSHY

-562 LMNELNIKMHPFYTK
+562 MLNEFDIKMHPFYSK

-606 TMVDKNVLKQFKSKV
+606 TMVDKNVLKTFKTKV
-621 DMFHKKKEYEKE
+621 DIFHKKKEYEKE
-633 LEKKKEENLE
+633 LEKRREEELE
-643 KKNIEDDKIY
+643 KKNIEDDKIF
-653 EEEQKQFDENN
+653 EEEQKNLEENN
-664 KQIEEMK
+664 KKIEQMK
-671 LLGKKVKRSKIQ
+671 LLGKKIKRSKIQ
-683 NFKNLSQCISS
+683 NFKNMEQCISS
-694 TKEDNREKAI
+694 TKEENKEKEMK
-704 NLWGGEKP
+704 LWGGEKP
-712 LELEELTMN
+712 IELEELTMN

-726 TYEKI
+726 TYEKV
-731 KKTVWNN
+731 KKTVWNT

-743 ETHMMDKFGNKIKN
+743 ETHMLDKFGNKIKN
-757 ESGVNTKKNENFHP
+757 ESGLNIKKNENYHP
-771 YKEWKKKSKLTIQ
+771 YKEWKKKSKLSIQ
-784 NAGEIE
+784 NVGEIE
-790 NKNFVRNAKER
+790 NKNFVKKVREKIL
-801 FMERKGINN
+801 ERKDNQN
-810 KGNASTLKSFEQIL
+810 KGNLSTLKSFEQIL

-847 ENLIRQQVHLNSKS
+847 ENILKQRVHLNSKS
-861 QTFIKGRKGNG
+861 QTFIKGRNGNG
-872 SKFKNRRKK
+872 SRHKNKRRK

>member
-1 MEENTPTQELK
+1 
-12 NKKQNKFSKKKKK
+12 
-25 QKNNISIKELNDY
+25 
-38 NNNNDEN
+38 
-45 KETPENNEEN
+45 
-55 EIEEENDEDLI
+55 
-66 IDYDN
+66 
-71 EINSKENQDINQNND
+71 
-86 ENELNDKEMN
+86 
-96 EESEKEEPI
+96 
-105 NKKNKKA
+105 
-112 KGFKAFHLTE
+112 
-122 GLYQGIRLIGYK
+122 
-134 NPTPIQKK
+134 
-142 IIPEIMSGF
+142 
-151 NIIAHS
+151 
-157 RTGSGKTAAFL
+157 
-168 LPMLAKLKSHSQI
+168 MLSKLKKHSQI
-181 VGARCLILSPVRDLA
+181 VGTRCLILSPVRDLA

-202 CKKLGK
+202 CRKLGK

-238 ATPGRVLHHIEEGSL
+238 ATPGRILHHIEEGSL
-253 QLKKVEILII
+253 SLKKIEIIII

-283 NCPPQKQI
+283 LCPPQKQI

-297 IQEQLASFLKSGI
+297 IQEQLATFLKSGI

-316 LSIDEENKIP
+316 LSIDEDSKIP
-326 EKLKIHLIYTRKED
+326 EKLKIHLIYTRHQD
-340 KLYTLVSLLKTPS
+340 KLYTLISLLKTPS

-394 QDIRNST
+394 QDIRNAT

-452 AGRSGRVFNIISSE
+452 AGRSGRVFNLVSSD

-477 LGKKFVLLSDNE
+477 LGKKFILTSDSE
-489 ELKQEDTLDNYNTI
+489 ELKKEDTLDNFNTI
-503 SYGSIPQEVI
+503 SFGSIPQEVI
-513 LNTKNEKID
+513 LNMKNEKID
-522 YLFNTGLEIEEL
+522 YLFDSKLDVEEL

-543 KGITFKQKPSHY
+543 KGLTFRQKPSRY
-555 GVVEAKK
+555 GIAEAKK
-562 LMNELNIKMHPFYTK
+562 LLNEFNIKVHPFYAK

-606 TMVDKNVLKQFKSKV
+606 TMVDKNVLKEFKSKV
-621 DMFHKKKEYEKE
+621 DTFHKKKEYEKE
-633 LEKKKEENLE
+633 LEKKKEEDLE

-653 EEEQKQFDENN
+653 EEEQKKIEENN
-664 KQIEEMK
+664 KQIENMK
-671 LLGKKVKRSKIQ
+671 ILGKKLKRSKMRD
-683 NFKNLSQCISS
+683 FKNLSQCISS
-694 TKEDNREKAI
+694 TKEENPQNLI

-726 TYEKI
+726 TYEKV
-731 KKTVWNN
+731 KRTVWNN

-743 ETHMMDKFGNKIKN
+743 EKQITDKFGNKIKN
-757 ESGVNTKKNENFHP
+757 ESGMTVKKNENFHP
-771 YKEWKKKSKLTIQ
+771 YKEWRKKSKMSIQ
-784 NAGEIE
+784 SVGEIE
-790 NKNFVRNAKER
+790 NKNFIKNVKER
-801 FMERKGINN
+801 IMERRENKN
-810 KGNASTLKSFEQIL
+810 KGNTTTLKSFEQIL

-847 ENLIRQQVHLNSKS
+847 ENMLRQKVHLNSKS
-861 QTFIKGRKGNG
+861 QTFIKGRGGHG
-872 SKFKNRRKK
+872 SKNKKRKK

>member
-1 MEENTPTQELK
+1 MEEKKHFKSKK
-12 NKKQNKFSKKKKK
+12 NKRQNKFKKHK
-25 QKNNISIKELNDY
+25 QENQQIQKINEKNNK
-38 NNNNDEN
+38 
-45 KETPENNEEN
+45 
-55 EIEEENDEDLI
+55 EENDEENFQDDEEQQEIEDENDNNSI

-71 EINSKENQDINQNND
+71 EIDLNQNPEKNINSIDNEDKND
-86 ENELNDKEMN
+86 LNSESEN
-96 EESEKEEPI
+96 EKEEKLTK
-105 NKKNKKA
+105 NNKKA
-112 KGFKAFHLTE
+112 KGFKTFHLTE
-122 GLYQGIRLIGYK
+122 ELYQGIKLIGYK

-168 LPMLAKLKSHSQI
+168 LPMLSKLKQHSQI

-253 QLKKVEILII
+253 QLKRIEIIII

-283 NCPPQKQI
+283 YCPQQKQI

-297 IQEQLASFLKSGI
+297 IQEQLATFLRSGI

-316 LSIDEENKIP
+316 LSINEENKIP

-353 IINIEKQLTIIFV
+353 IIDIEKQLTIIFV

-379 KYWNISSLVIYGSLE
+379 KYWNISSLIIYGSLE

-452 AGRSGRVFNIISSE
+452 AGRSGRVFNLISSE

-477 LGKKFVLLSDNE
+477 LGKKFVLSSDNE
-489 ELKQEDTLDNYNTI
+489 ELKKEDTLDNFNTI
-503 SYGSIPQEVI
+503 SFGSIPQEVI
-513 LNTKNEKID
+513 LNVKNEKVD
-522 YLFNTGLEIEEL
+522 YLFNSKLDIEEL
-534 YKSMVRAEK
+534 YKSMIRAEK
-543 KGITFKQKPSHY
+543 KGITFKRKPSHY

-562 LMNELNIKMHPFYTK
+562 MLNEFDIKMHPFYSK

-606 TMVDKNVLKQFKSKV
+606 TMVDKNVLKTFKTKV
-621 DMFHKKKEYEKE
+621 DIFHKKKEYEKE
-633 LEKKKEENLE
+633 LEKRREEELE
-643 KKNIEDDKIY
+643 KKNIEDDKIF
-653 EEEQKQFDENN
+653 EEEQKNLEENN
-664 KQIEEMK
+664 KKIEQMK
-671 LLGKKVKRSKIQ
+671 LLGKKIKRSKIQ
-683 NFKNLSQCISS
+683 NFKNMEQCISS
-694 TKEDNREKAI
+694 TKEENKEKEMK
-704 NLWGGEKP
+704 LWGGEKP
-712 LELEELTMN
+712 IELEELTMN

-726 TYEKI
+726 TYEKV
-731 KKTVWNN
+731 KKTVWNT

-743 ETHMMDKFGNKIKN
+743 ETHMLDKFGNKIKN
-757 ESGVNTKKNENFHP
+757 ESGLNIKKNENYHP
-771 YKEWKKKSKLTIQ
+771 YKEWKKKSKLSIQ
-784 NAGEIE
+784 NVGEIE
-790 NKNFVRNAKER
+790 NKNFVKKVREKIL
-801 FMERKGINN
+801 ERKDNQN
-810 KGNASTLKSFEQIL
+810 KGNLSTLKSFEQIL

-847 ENLIRQQVHLNSKS
+847 ENILKQRVHLNSKS
-861 QTFIKGRKGNG
+861 QTFIKGRNGNG
-872 SKFKNRRKK
+872 SRHKNKRRK